1 MVAHPEV
8 VVRPEDHPKIHAREV
23 AVKYAKDVLTG
34 TIVAGKLV
42 KLACKRFIVDLKD
55 GHRRG
60 LRFDVNSAQQAVDFF
75 GFCKHYKGELGGTV
89 IKLEPWQ
96 VFILSNI
103 FGWKIR
109 QGDGTERR
117 RFSEA
122 YIEVARKNGKSTF
135 IAGIGLYMLLCDNE
149 PGAEV
154 YTAATTKDQA
164 KIVFDAAC
172 AMRKASPFLK
182 SRITSYR
189 NNLCV
194 LSDMSKMEP
203 LSSDDNT
210 KDGLNVSCGILDE
223 LHAHAHRGM
232 FKQLREGMKSRRQP
246 LLLSITTAGSNR
258 DGICWERRDMCERIL
273 TGTASVQLGDHIF
286 GYIACLDDPEEWQ
299 DEKMWIKANPNLGIS
314 VKTHQLRET
323 ANEAKVKP
331 TVRNEFL
338 QKHCNIWTTSDVVW
352 MPMDKWDECCHFANG
367 PDDVSPMQ
375 LRLNALAKLK
385 GRACVAGLDLSSKN
399 DLTCL
404 VLLFADMLP
413 EEVEDKDANG
423 VPVRLPDGTIRTKIM
438 TPQGDEQYVRI
449 IPFFFMPADN
459 VDLRVKQDRV
469 DYDIYVR
476 EGWIETTPGNGVD
489 YAYIKNKIMWAL
501 DEFFVTKVA
510 YDPWNSHQLNT
521 ELKNAGV
528 PMEECRQGFRTIS
541 DPMKDLLNLAV
552 GGKIEHYRNPVLKWN
567 VGNTQCET
575 DPAGNIKPS
584 KGKSKEK
591 IDGTVASIMAIWA
604 FNQAP
609 EAIRPSIY
617 EKRGILFI

>member
-1 MVAHPEV
+1 MPSHPEI
-8 VVRPEDHPKIHAREV
+8 VVRPDDHPKIHAYEV
-23 AVKYAKDVLTG
+23 AVKYAKDVLKG
-34 TIVAGKLV
+34 DIIAGKLV
-42 KLACKRFIVDLKD
+42 KLAAKRFILDLKE
-55 GHRRG
+55 GKKRG
-60 LRFDVNSAQQAVDFF
+60 LRFDIGAAQQAVDFF
-75 GFCKHYKGELGGTV
+75 GFCKHYKGELGGKV

-96 VFILSNI
+96 VFILANI
-103 FGWKIR
+103 FGFKVK
-109 QGDGTERR
+109 GEDGVERR
-117 RFSEA
+117 RFSEV

-154 YTAATTKDQA
+154 YTAATTKEQA

-182 SRITSYR
+182 SRITAYR
-189 NNLCV
+189 NNLSV

-223 LHAHAHRGM
+223 LHAHPDRGM
-232 FKQLREGMKSRRQP
+232 FKQLREAMKSRRQP
-246 LLLSITTAGSNR
+246 MLLSITTAGSNR
-258 DGICWERRDMCERIL
+258 EGICWERRDMVERIL
-273 TGTASVQLGDHIF
+273 TGVASFELGEHIF

-299 DEKMWIKANPNLGIS
+299 DEKMWIKANPNLGVS
-314 VKTHQLRET
+314 VKVHQLRET
-323 ANEAKVKP
+323 CNEAKVKP

-352 MPMDKWDECCHFANG
+352 MPMDKWRACSHFATG
-367 PDDVSPMQ
+367 AKTPME
-375 LRLNALAKLK
+375 LRLEALLRLK

-399 DLTCL
+399 DLTAL

-413 EEVEDKDANG
+413 EEIEEKNANG
-423 VPVRLPDGTIRTKIM
+423 QPVCDPATGKVKTKIVLP
-438 TPQGDEQYVRI
+438 TGDEMYIRLF
-449 IPFFFMPADN
+449 PFFFMPADN
-459 VDLRVKQDRV
+459 VQTRVEQDRV
-469 DYDIYVR
+469 DYDVWVR

-489 YAYIKNKIMWAL
+489 YAYIKKKIEWAME
-501 DEFFVTKVA
+501 EFFVTKIA

-521 ELKNAGV
+521 ELKNMGV

-541 DPMKDLLNLAV
+541 DPMKDLLNHATA
-552 GGKIEHYRNPVLKWN
+552 GKIEHYGNPVLTWMVN
-567 VGNTQCET
+567 NTQCEQ

-591 IDGTVASIMAIWA
+591 IDGTVGSIMSIWA